1 MTEMGQPIYTAP
13 LEEPFTIDETLLS
26 GFLSAIN
33 TFSIQ
38 LVAGTI
44 SSMNFGQ
51 FHMNLLSKEGILF
64 VIGHDRSIPGTI
76 VIRLLEELSELFLSK
91 YLTFLSQNMI
101 FDSELFKDFG
111 ADFKIVLNKYKKLED
126 LPLFSGDLNKFNDV
140 ENEIFS
146 LCDGTRTIAEIAKEI
161 GKVYFDVMRII
172 VKRKGSNLKILK
184 KSRWILS

>member
-33 TFSIQ
+33 TFSVQ

-51 FHMNLLSKEGILF
+51 FHMNLVSKEGILF

-101 FDSELFKDFG
+101 FDSELFKDF
-111 ADFKIVLNKYKKLED
+111 
-126 LPLFSGDLNKFNDV
+126 
-140 ENEIFS
+140 
-146 LCDGTRTIAEIAKEI
+146 
-161 GKVYFDVMRII
+161 
-172 VKRKGSNLKILK
+172 
-184 KSRWILS
+184 